1 MELTR
6 EETAL
11 LLESLR
17 HTKKAFGEYQHYPSE
32 EFRRAQIERVDKL
45 AAKFRHL
52 EKKGW

>member
-17 HTKKAFGEYQHYPSE
+17 HTKRAFAEYQSYPSE
-32 EFRRAQIERVDKL
+32 QFRREQIERVDRL